1 MLAEKTT
8 SLAEQGAFSDI
19 LRKKKNTVYHLSEKG
34 KATPEEQ
41 NDVAWI
47 HREEIRKDKAQQEL
61 YLATTVKDN

>member
-19 LRKKKNTVYHLSEKG
+19 LRKKKIQFIIFQRRVRQ
-34 KATPEEQ
+34 PEEQ

-47 HREEIRKDKAQQEL
+47 HKEEIRKDKAQQEL